1 MTAASHLREFRNRF
15 MWVALAW
22 VAAGV
27 IAYLLSNSVLDFL
40 RWPIT
45 EIAQTR
51 SASINYDSIT
61 GAFELKLRITLYL
74 SIVLSSPMWLYQ
86 AVAFVTPGLHAKEK
100 KYLLGFIATAFPL
113 FILGAVTGAYI
124 FPQMVEL
131 LAGFAS
137 PEETTLLQASY
148 YFTFVLNIV
157 VTTGIAFVVPVL
169 MVMCNFLGL
178 LPASVLLK
186 NWKFLVLIICLFA
199 ALVTPSADLV
209 SMLIISGLLALLF
222 GTAMVIAWFHDH
234 RKTLRGACN

>member
-22 VAAGV
+22 VAAAV

-148 YFTFVLNIV
+148 YFMFVLNIV

-186 NWKFLVLIICLFA
+186 NWKFLVLIICLFS